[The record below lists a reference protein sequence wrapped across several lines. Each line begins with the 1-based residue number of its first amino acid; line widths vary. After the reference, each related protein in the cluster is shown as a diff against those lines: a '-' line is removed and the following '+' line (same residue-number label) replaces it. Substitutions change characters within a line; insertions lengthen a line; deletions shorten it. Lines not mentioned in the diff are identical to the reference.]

1 MKVHIHHWPI
11 MRKNEFSWVQNKFWL
26 LGEDLVGEVKTP
38 PPRMLAWTSLAV
50 HRGRLCTSTV
60 AGTGLIP
67 GGGAKILHATQQ
79 KKKKKVGPRI
89 RFLSFLFTADHLVP
103 KDNAYNRRAPESL
116 LSGCC
121 RNFNMVPAL
130 SSLPEQ
136 RLLLKA
142 WRCPWL
148 HPGI

>member
-1 MKVHIHHWPI
+1 MLTHSRNYKYFMYMILFFQELQRRGKQCLCTSIWCLVGEVIHTHKLTGEWKYI
-11 MRKNEFSWVQNKFWL
+11 YIIDQSWGKMSFHEYRISNWL

-79 KKKKKVGPRI
+79 KKKKRLAQGYGFCP
-89 RFLSFLFTADHLVP
+89 FC
-103 KDNAYNRRAPESL
+103 SL
-116 LSGCC
+116 
-121 RNFNMVPAL
+121 
-130 SSLPEQ
+130 Q
-136 RLLLKA
+136 
-142 WRCPWL
+142 
-148 HPGI
+148 II